1 MSSPSSRIERRALP
15 PRDVLQERLRA
26 ALEPR
31 PGIRLAFLFG
41 STARGEA
48 GPLSDADVA
57 VLLDRRP
64 GLEDLAL
71 LATDLEAAAGTSKID
86 LVILNEAP
94 PLLRHRVVRDGI
106 PLLVRDES
114 EALRFR
120 VEAIRDHLDFE
131 PMRRVQQRYLE
142 ASLVQRT
149 EERG

>member
-1 MSSPSSRIERRALP
+1 
-15 PRDVLQERLRA
+15 
-26 ALEPR
+26 
-31 PGIRLAFLFG
+31 
-41 STARGEA
+41 
-48 GPLSDADVA
+48 